1 MFENKSIMFLPVTK
15 QELIDRGVYA
25 PDFVVVSGDAYVDHP
40 SFGHAIIGRLL
51 EDEGFSVGVIAQPV
65 TDAEFTEF
73 GAPKI
78 AFMVSGGAVDGMVN
92 NYTVAK
98 NRRKEDDY
106 SDRGVAGRRPDRT
119 LTVYC
124 KKLKSLFPK
133 TPVVIGGIE
142 ASLRRIA
149 HYDYWADTVMP
160 SILQDTGADLLVYG
174 MGEKPLLEI
183 MRQLKRRV
191 PLKRLKDIRGAAYL
205 TALQDAPDEI
215 KTAVET
221 GFSENFVMLNSY
233 ERVKEDKRLYAQSF
247 AAFSRQCGS
256 FGKGLVQKQEN
267 GLYAVINPPAKPLTT
282 EELDRVYELPYMRDY
297 HPKYKN
303 VPSIEEVKF
312 SLVSHRGCFGNCAFC
327 ALNAHQGREIAAR
340 SHRSVIA
347 EAVKLTQMPGFKGYI
362 HDVGGPSANFRRPSC
377 KAQKERG
384 VCKDKNCIGFKACEN
399 LEAGHGDYLA
409 LLRALRA
416 VPKVKKVFIRS
427 GIRFDYLLMDRDKS
441 FFNELV
447 EHHISGQLKVAPE
460 HISDA
465 VLKIMNKP
473 PHETYLRFV
482 REFNAIDAARQQ
494 KTGNKPQFIVP
505 YFISSH
511 PGSTLAD
518 AVALAE
524 YLKSIR
530 YNPQQVQDFYPT
542 PSTLATT
549 IYYTGLDP
557 FTMAPVFTEK
567 DEEGKAMQRAL
578 LQFNNPKNRR
588 LVEKA
593 LRLTGRVD
601 LIGYGPKCLIRPFSS
616 TRANGPN
623 PKQGK
628 WQG

>member
-1 MFENKSIMFLPVTK
+1 M
-15 QELIDRGVYA
+15 IDRGVYA
-25 PDFVVVSGDAYVDHP
+25 PDFAVVSGDAYVDHP
-40 SFGHAIIGRLL
+40 SFGHAVIGRML
-51 EDEGFSVGVIAQPV
+51 EGGGFSVAVIAQPV
-65 TDAEFTEF
+65 TDGEFAEF
-73 GAPKI
+73 GAPRI
-78 AFMVSGGAVDGMVN
+78 AFMVSGGAVDSMVN

-106 SDRGVAGRRPDRT
+106 SDEGRAGRRPDRT
-119 LTVYC
+119 LTAYC
-124 KKLKSLFPK
+124 RKLKSLFPK

-142 ASLRRIA
+142 ASLRRVA
-149 HYDYWADTVMP
+149 HYDYWSDTVMP

-174 MGEKPLLEI
+174 QGEKPLLEI

-191 PLKRLKDIRGAAYL
+191 PLKKLRDIRGTAYL
-205 TALQDAPDEI
+205 TNIEDAPDEI
-215 KTAVET
+215 KAAVET
-221 GFSENFVMLNSY
+221 GFSENFIILNSY
-233 ERVKEDKRLYAQSF
+233 ERVKEDKKLYAQSF
-247 AAFSRQCGS
+247 AAFSRQCGA
-256 FGKGLVQKQEN
+256 FGKGVVQKQEN
-267 GLYAVINPPAKPLTT
+267 GLYAVINPPAKTLTA

-303 VPSIEEVKF
+303 VPSVEEVKF

-327 ALNAHQGREIAAR
+327 ALNVHQGREIAAR
-340 SHRSVIA
+340 SIKSVVA
-347 EAVKLTQMPGFKGYI
+347 EAAVLTQMPGFKGYI

-377 KAQKERG
+377 KEQRERG
-384 VCKDKNCIGFKACEN
+384 VCKDRNCIGFEACEN
-399 LEAGHGDYLA
+399 LEADHSDYLA

-416 VPKVKKVFIRS
+416 VPGVKKVFIRS
-427 GIRFDYLLMDRDKS
+427 GIRFDYLLTDKDKR

-465 VLKIMNKP
+465 VLKVMNKP

-482 REFNAIDAARQQ
+482 REFNAIDAAQRQ
-494 KTGNKPQFIVP
+494 KTARKPQFIVP

-511 PGSTLAD
+511 PGCTLAD

-549 IYYTGLDP
+549 MYYTGLDP
-557 FTMAPVFTEK
+557 FTMKPMFTEK

-593 LRLTGRVD
+593 LRLTGRTD
-601 LIGYGPKCLIRPFSS
+601 LIGYGSKCLIRP
-616 TRANGPN
+616 RERR
-623 PKQGK
+623 
-628 WQG
+628 